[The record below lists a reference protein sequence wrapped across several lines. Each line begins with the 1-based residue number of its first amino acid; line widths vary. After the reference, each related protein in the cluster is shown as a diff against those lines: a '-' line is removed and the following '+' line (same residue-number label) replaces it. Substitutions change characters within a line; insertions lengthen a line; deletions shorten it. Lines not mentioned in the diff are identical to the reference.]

1 MVEWLRIC
9 LSMQG
14 IWVRALVQEDPTR
27 LGATKPHALQLESSP
42 RSPQLEK
49 AFEQQQG
56 LSAVP
61 QISKK

>member
-1 MVEWLRIC
+1 
-9 LSMQG
+9 MQG

>member
-1 MVEWLRIC
+1 MEETEVW
-9 LSMQG
+9 S
-14 IWVRALVQEDPTR
+14 LVQEDPTR